1 MHIVKG
7 DTRNFRDYAIFKV
20 VKANLPQS
28 LWQKYVTKY
37 QPQIDFE
44 ETVAGVVEAD
54 DITGLLVQLMF
65 DDRGNEIYTNG
76 IDDIAIDNACKLLL
90 LNPNIRQAFH
100 ASGFRPKL
108 SRTYVKGLI
117 VRYHGP
123 IQLVKAEVPTEAIEV
138 A

>member
-1 MHIVKG
+1 MHIVKAE
-7 DTRNFRDYAIFKV
+7 TRNFRDYTVFRV
-20 VKANLPQS
+20 VKANLPQTR
-28 LWQKYVTKY
+28 WQKLMGQ

-44 ETVAGVVEAD
+44 ETVNGVVEAD
-54 DITGLLVQLMF
+54 DATGLLVAVMF

-76 IDDIAIDNACKLLL
+76 IDEIAIDNACKLLL

-108 SRTYVKGLI
+108 SRTYIKGLK
-117 VRYHGP
+117 VSYHGP
-123 IQLVKAEVPTEAIEV
+123 IQLVKAEAPTEAIEV